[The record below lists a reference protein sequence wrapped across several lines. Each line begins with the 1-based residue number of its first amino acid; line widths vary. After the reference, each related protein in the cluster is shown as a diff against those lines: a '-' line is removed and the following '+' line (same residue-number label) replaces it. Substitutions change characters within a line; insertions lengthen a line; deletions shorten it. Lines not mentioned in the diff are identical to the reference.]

1 MQLKYTKSIKNNVI
15 MIELETANFTQT
27 EIKALDQFGEPE
39 VKFEKSYGGK
49 FPVAI
54 SKKIRSGFKVKV
66 KFDGSNDYQ
75 AAADAANQF
84 YDEIQEELSEE
95 MSVLM
100 DRFNGNDFTVASGI
114 IDVKY

>member
-1 MQLKYTKSIKNNVI
+1 MQLKYTKSIKNKVI
-15 MIELETANFTQT
+15 TIELETANFSPL
-27 EIKALDQFGEPE
+27 EIRALEQFGEPE

-66 KFDGSNDYQ
+66 KFDGSDDYQ
-75 AAADAANQF
+75 SAADSANLF
-84 YDEIQEELSEE
+84 YDEIQEELAEE
-95 MSVLM
+95 MSVIM

-114 IDVKY
+114 LDIKY